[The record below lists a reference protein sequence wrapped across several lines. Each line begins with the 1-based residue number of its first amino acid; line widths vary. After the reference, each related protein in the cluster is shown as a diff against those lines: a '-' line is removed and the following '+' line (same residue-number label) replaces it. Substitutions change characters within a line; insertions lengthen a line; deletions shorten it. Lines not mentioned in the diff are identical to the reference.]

1 MLDTSFQQMQS
12 EIASPKSSVVAGSDC
27 ARRCRLIE
35 PGLPD
40 GLIAAA
46 AALTAWLEDADA
58 PGMIVGGVAASLLG
72 RPRMTQDVDALA
84 ALPEDRWPMLLAKA
98 TAHGLAARI
107 EDPLA
112 FAARTRVLL
121 MRHEPSGIDID
132 LILGG
137 LRFELDA
144 IAAATPHRF
153 GHLTIRLPRVEDLM
167 IMKAIARRPRD
178 MLDLEALMD
187 RHPQADLDHV
197 RSFLQEFAH
206 AASMSDLLTNWDR
219 FVARRDPGAQDS
231 GHRPT
236 RGP

>member
-1 MLDTSFQQMQS
+1 M
-12 EIASPKSSVVAGSDC
+12 
-27 ARRCRLIE
+27 IE

-46 AALTAWLEDADA
+46 GALTAWLEDAGA

-84 ALPEDRWPMLLAKA
+84 ALSEDRWPILLEKA
-98 TAHGLAARI
+98 PAHDLAARI

-144 IAAATPHRF
+144 IAAATPHRL

-187 RHPQADLDHV
+187 RQPQADLGHV
-197 RSFLQEFAH
+197 RSFLKEFAQ
-206 AASMSDLLTNWDR
+206 AASMPDLLANWDR
-219 FVARRDPGAQDS
+219 FVA
-231 GHRPT
+231 HRKPDLQEET
-236 RGP
+236 